1 MIYSTYSPKI
11 LIELRTYVLTYLRTY
26 SNEIPYLKPNIG
38 KIAIQY
44 EMRRT
49 YVRNKVTQNTK
60 DEAEQAYGR
69 DQSLKL
75 CREFDVSQKAE
86 AMMRT

>member
-1 MIYSTYSPKI
+1 MMYSFYSPKI
-11 LIELRTYVLTYLRTY
+11 LIELRTYV
-26 SNEIPYLKPNIG
+26 
-38 KIAIQY
+38 
-44 EMRRT
+44 RT
-49 YVRNKVTQNTK
+49 YVLTYVFKRDSLPQAKHWKDSHTLRINTE